1 MDLSEAHLMVAL
13 SVVHL
18 MEDLSEDHLDLRT
31 DLSLAET
38 LDLPKDPSK
47 EDLLED
53 LVALVER
60 LPVLSE
66 VYLPVLSEEH
76 LPVLSE
82 EHLLDLSVVHHSAD
96 LLHRSVVLHH
106 SVALHRSVVPLAV

>member
-1 MDLSEAHLMVAL
+1 VDLSEAHLMVAL

-38 LDLPKDPSK
+38 LELPKYPSK

-53 LVALVER
+53 LVALAER

-66 VYLPVLSEEH
+66 VYLPALSAEH
-76 LPVLSE
+76 LPV
-82 EHLLDLSVVHHSAD
+82 LSVVHHSAD

>member
-1 MDLSEAHLMVAL
+1 VDLSEAHLMVAL

-38 LDLPKDPSK
+38 LELPKDPSK

-53 LVALVER
+53 LVALAER

-66 VYLPVLSEEH
+66 VYLPALSAEH
-76 LPVLSE
+76 LPV
-82 EHLLDLSVVHHSAD
+82 LSVVHHSAD
-96 LLHRSVVLHH
+96 LHRLVALHH
-106 SVALHRSVVPLAV
+106 SVVLHRSVVPLAV

>member
-1 MDLSEAHLMVAL
+1 VDLSEAHLMVAL

-38 LDLPKDPSK
+38 LELPKDPSK

-53 LVALVER
+53 LVALAER

-66 VYLPVLSEEH
+66 VYLPALSEEH
-76 LPVLSE
+76 LPDLSE

-96 LLHRSVVLHH
+96 LHRSVALHH
-106 SVALHRSVVPLAV
+106 SVVLHRSVVPLAV